1 MHHDRDF
8 YDASGTNTDLRR
20 LSELKDFEVA
30 DGYPDIRG
38 WEVKTPDGRTL
49 GKVDDL
55 IVSVSEMR
63 VRYLDVDVDRSLR
76 SAVSDAARPKGA
88 EEGHAL
94 VPIGTA
100 QLDDARDDV
109 IVNSL
114 SGNDLASYPRY
125 AHTGGITREYES
137 SLRSRFAG
145 GSTGAGAATGAAA
158 GVAASNLYDTEHY
171 DHDRF
176 YSKARGRGARR
187 STGESEQTLTLSE
200 EQLSVGKRQV
210 QAGEVEVNKRVETE
224 HVRQEVPLVR
234 EEVTVE
240 RRPVQAGSQVNAAR
254 IGEQEIRV
262 PIREEEAVVQ
272 KRAVAKEQV
281 IIRKQ
286 PVTQTK
292 TVEADLR
299 KEHLQVDESVRGA
312 AGGTAAGASG
322 VADRAKN
329 AASNLGHKAANAA
342 DNLKDRIDGNPASKP
357 GPDATDR
364 RF

>member
-1 MHHDRDF
+1 MHHDRDL

-20 LSELKDFEVA
+20 LSDTKDFEVA

-55 IVSVSEMR
+55 IVSTSEMR
-63 VRYLDVDVDRSLR
+63 VLYIDVDVDRSLR

-94 VPIGTA
+94 VPIGAA
-100 QLDDARDDV
+100 QLDDAGDDV

-137 SLRSRFAG
+137 SLRNRWAG
-145 GSTGAGAATGAAA
+145 GTAAAGATAGAAS
-158 GVAASNLYDTEHY
+158 SNLYDTEHY

-176 YSKARGRGARR
+176 YSKARGRGAPR
-187 STGESEQTLTLSE
+187 TNENEQTLTLSE
-200 EQLSVGKRQV
+200 EQLAIGKRQV
-210 QAGEVEVNKRVETE
+210 QTGEVEVNKRVETQ
-224 HVRQEVPLVR
+224 HVREEVPLMR

-240 RRPVQAGSQVNAAR
+240 RRPVQAGSQTNAQ

-299 KEHLQVDESVRGA
+299 RERLEVDNTASGTARGV
-312 AGGTAAGASG
+312 AGGAAAGASNL
-322 VADRAKN
+322 ADRAGN
-329 AASNLGHKAANAA
+329 AASNLGHKVANAA
-342 DNLKDRIDGNPASKP
+342 DNLKDRVDGNPASKP

>member
-1 MHHDRDF
+1 MHQDRDY
-8 YDASGTNTDLRR
+8 YDATGTNTDLRR
-20 LSELKDFEVA
+20 LSDLKDFEVA

-63 VRYLDVDVDRSLR
+63 VRYIDVDVDRSLR
-76 SAVSDAARPKGA
+76 SAVSDASRAKGA

-100 QLDDARDDV
+100 QLDDNRDDV
-109 IVNSL
+109 LVNNLTGS
-114 SGNDLASYPRY
+114 DLATYPRY
-125 AHTGGITREYES
+125 AATGGVTRDYETT
-137 SLRSRFAG
+137 LRNRW
-145 GSTGAGAATGAAA
+145 TGTGAAA
-158 GVAASNLYDTEHY
+158 GAAAGTGNLYDSEHY

-176 YSKARGRGARR
+176 YSKARGRGTSRKA
-187 STGESEQTLTLSE
+187 GEQSLTLAE
-200 EQLSVGKRQV
+200 EQLDVGKRQV
-210 QAGEVEVNKRVETE
+210 QAGEVEVSKRVETE
-224 HVRQEVPLVR
+224 HVRKEVPLTR

-240 RRPVQAGSQVNAAR
+240 RRPIQGAAASAAQ
-254 IGEQEIRV
+254 IGAQEIRV
-262 PIREEEAVVQ
+262 PVREEEAVVG
-272 KRAVAKEQV
+272 KRAVAKEEV

-299 KEHLQVDESVRGA
+299 KERLEVDNTAS
-312 AGGTAAGASG
+312 GTARGTTGGSFASG
-322 VADRAKN
+322 SASGAADRATSGGITDRLADK
-329 AASNLGHKAANAA
+329 A
-342 DNLKDRIDGNPASKP
+342 DNLKDRVDGNPASKP

-364 RF
+364 RI